1 MGVNGCAEHTK
12 ALDCK
17 EVSNCEWFRGTWNTT
32 KEFYSPAKGW
42 KFDPGQ
48 QNFFSIGDDR
58 DMTSKTKDNMHSA
71 WTSYCDKKKKTEW
84 ASTKKIRYW
93 AGMEN
98 PDDTRN
104 TKNRC
109 KFMAEKAK
117 KERWNSETFCEKLA
131 SKKHGKDSGK
141 VGNNI
146 VRISKKI
153 AWTFTRSKKKCMKK
167 IEEEILLIRNRV
179 QEAVSL
185 NKGDSIPSGIQEAKE
200 ENVAPEKEKR
210 VMVSDGEGGWL
221 KIPAKEDK
229 WPEERCEACCTK
241 EGKPSGKTWR
251 ATEIENY
258 FRKNIKRFCW
268 NGKTA
273 QGKINR
279 ATTMHHQAKGDDCVK
294 FCRFA

>member
-1 MGVNGCAEHTK
+1 
-12 ALDCK
+12 
-17 EVSNCEWFRGTWNTT
+17 
-32 KEFYSPAKGW
+32 
-42 KFDPGQ
+42 
-48 QNFFSIGDDR
+48 
-58 DMTSKTKDNMHSA
+58 
-71 WTSYCDKKKKTEW
+71 
-84 ASTKKIRYW
+84 
-93 AGMEN
+93 
-98 PDDTRN
+98 
-104 TKNRC
+104 
-109 KFMAEKAK
+109 
-117 KERWNSETFCEKLA
+117 
-131 SKKHGKDSGK
+131 
-141 VGNNI
+141 
-146 VRISKKI
+146 
-153 AWTFTRSKKKCMKK
+153 
-167 IEEEILLIRNRV
+167 LLIRNRV

>member
-1 MGVNGCAEHTK
+1 MGDNECANYKE
-12 ALDCK
+12 ALNCK
-17 EVSNCEWFRGTWNTT
+17 EVSNCEWFRGTWND
-32 KEFYSPAKGW
+32 KENFYTPTKGW

-48 QNFFSIGDDR
+48 QNFFSTGSDR
-58 DMTSKTKDNMHSA
+58 EMTSKTKDNMHLA
-71 WTSYCDKKKKTEW
+71 WTSYCDKKKKSEW
-84 ASTKKIRYW
+84 ASTKWIRKT

-200 ENVAPEKEKR
+200 EKVAPAEA
-210 VMVSDGEGGWL
+210 
-221 KIPAKEDK
+221 AKEDK

-241 EGKPSGKTWR
+241 EGVPSGKTWR
-251 ATEIENY
+251 LNVVRVFHTESY

-279 ATTMHHQAKGDDCVK
+279 ATTWHHQAKGDDCVK